1 MCRVC
6 VRREKSYCTVTWTS
20 TKFSIS
26 ASPLPLQPSELSG
39 DIACSYDWIAFPG
52 QLLKKK
58 TIIVYRAI
66 KTRDVTADTPIP
78 LVPVSSPRLP
88 PSK

>member
-20 TKFSIS
+20 TKFSVS
-26 ASPLPLQPSELSG
+26 ASPLPLQPSALSG

-52 QLLKKK
+52 QSSEMEKQNEEFCVRLRLFHEVF
-58 TIIVYRAI
+58 TE
-66 KTRDVTADTPIP
+66 
-78 LVPVSSPRLP
+78 LVLRMHV
-88 PSK
+88 

>member
-20 TKFSIS
+20 TKFSVS
-26 ASPLPLQPSELSG
+26 ASPLPLQPSALSG

-52 QLLKKK
+52 QSSEMEKQDKELRNTNLRLCLFHEVCTEHVLL
-58 TIIVYRAI
+58 
-66 KTRDVTADTPIP
+66 
-78 LVPVSSPRLP
+78 S
-88 PSK
+88 